1 MQRVMEAAGLTTVS
15 ISLVREITEQV
26 RPPRALFVRW
36 PFGHPLG
43 EAFAVA
49 QQRRVLQ
56 DMLQALQSMHE
67 PGSLLD
73 LGYRWRRERY

>member
-1 MQRVMEAAGLTTVS
+1 MATVS
-15 ISLVREITEQV
+15 MSLVRDITVQV

-43 EAFAVA
+43 EPYAVA
-49 QQRRVLQ
+49 QQQRILHH
-56 DMLQALQSMHE
+56 MLHALETMQE

-73 LGYRWRRERY
+73 LGYRWRRERYD